1 MATHVVGTVV
11 DRRITLE
18 KLDRIAWGL
27 FFLWIGIAFLANLG
41 WGMGLLGIG
50 IIILGGQIARK
61 SVGFGL
67 EMFWVLVGVLFLL
80 GGIWDLLSVHVSLTP
95 IVCIVSGVLLLGSA
109 LLSKPKAQ

>member
-11 DRRITLE
+11 DRSISLE
-18 KLDRIAWGL
+18 KLDGIAWGL

-41 WGMGLLGIG
+41 WAIGLLGIG

-61 SVGFGL
+61 SIGFGL

-80 GGIWDLLSVHVSLTP
+80 GGIWEMLSVHVSLTP
-95 IVCIVSGVLLLGSA
+95 IVCIVAGVLLLGSA
-109 LLSKPKAQ
+109 LLSKRKAQ